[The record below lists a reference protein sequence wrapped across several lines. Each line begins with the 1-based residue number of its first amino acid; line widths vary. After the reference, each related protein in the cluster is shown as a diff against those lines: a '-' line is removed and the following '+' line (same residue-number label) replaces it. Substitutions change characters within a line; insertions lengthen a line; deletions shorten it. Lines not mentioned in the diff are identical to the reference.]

1 MVKCLLNLL
10 PIFKWVFLTT
20 YYWVIRVHYISRNMF
35 CNFFSPT
42 LWLVISSTLECLF
55 EDKCLKFFYE
65 VHCIIITL
73 MFCAFC
79 IPSKKS
85 LPRRSFIALAL
96 TFTSMIHCKFILF
109 LVQGEFQC
117 SFPLPLD
124 IQLLQHHLLKSLPF
138 PIELPWHFCW
148 KSIDQTTLGYF

>member
-1 MVKCLLNLL
+1 MSIKSLAHFQMSFSDYLLLSHKSPL
-10 PIFKWVFLTT
+10 
-20 YYWVIRVHYISRNMF
+20 YIQKYVLQ
-35 CNFFSPT
+35 FFSPT

-124 IQLLQHHLLKSLPF
+124 IQLFQHHLLKSLPF
-138 PIELPWHFCW
+138 PIELPWHFC
-148 KSIDQTTLGYF
+148 